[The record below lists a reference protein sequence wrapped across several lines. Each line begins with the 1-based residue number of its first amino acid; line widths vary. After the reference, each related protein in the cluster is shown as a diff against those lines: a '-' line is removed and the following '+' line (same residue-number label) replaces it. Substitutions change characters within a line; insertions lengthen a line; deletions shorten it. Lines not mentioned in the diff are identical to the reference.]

1 MSETMS
7 PKEIHD
13 QLLAEIPEGAN
24 HEEAE
29 CPFCNVNS
37 VGGGDMSKTY
47 TEDELTAAVNEAVA
61 PVKEAAASELAE
73 LKVELDELRAAKA
86 ADEIQDEVA
95 TIKAQLDQ
103 TELRATEAEARV
115 TEILGYFE
123 GLAAEA
129 DAAAAL
135 EAAKAERLAVI
146 SEAASFSDEYVASNI
161 DRWVALSEEDF
172 AALLEDW
179 KAVKSASMASLE
191 SADLSEIPQETAM
204 SHTRTEDGPASA
216 PSVWKAARR
225 GTDIRFL

>member
-1 MSETMS
+1 
-7 PKEIHD
+7 
-13 QLLAEIPEGAN
+13 
-24 HEEAE
+24 
-29 CPFCNVNS
+29 
-37 VGGGDMSKTY
+37 MSKTY

-95 TIKAQLDQ
+95 TIQAQLDK
-103 TELRATEAEARV
+103 TELRASEAEARV

-129 DAAAAL
+129 EAAAAL
-135 EAAKAERLAVI
+135 EAAKAERLTAI

-179 KAVKSASMASLE
+179 KAVQAASKASLE
-191 SADLSEIPQETAM
+191 NAELSEIPQETAM

-216 PSVWKAARR
+216 APSVWKAARR